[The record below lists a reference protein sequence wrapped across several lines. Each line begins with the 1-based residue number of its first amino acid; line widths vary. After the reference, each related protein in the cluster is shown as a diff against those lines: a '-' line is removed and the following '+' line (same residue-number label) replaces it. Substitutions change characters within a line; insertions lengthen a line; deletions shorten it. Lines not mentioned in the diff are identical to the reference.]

1 MLIDSIFCTN
11 ESTTYGMLQALR
23 RKRLAGKV
31 KFIGFDSSPALLE
44 GLGNKEL
51 EGLVVQNPFKMGYLG
66 VKKMMQ
72 TLRGEPVEKEIDT
85 GVTLVNR
92 GNMGEAEIKEI
103 LSPDLKKWLE
113 K

>member
-1 MLIDSIFCTN
+1 
-11 ESTTYGMLQALR
+11 MLQALR

-31 KFIGFDSSPALLE
+31 RFIGFDSSPALLE
-44 GLGNKEL
+44 GLRNKEL

-66 VKKMMQ
+66 VIKMMQ

-92 GNMGEAEIKEI
+92 ENMDKAEIKQL
-103 LSPDLKKWLE
+103 LSPDLEKWLG